1 MKVGL
6 ELPTTL
12 VETCYE
18 CSVSTI
24 YSYGVNSSCIVR
36 YAGYPTNSIVNML
49 VTLNYGYHITTTK
62 LLSKSGPK
70 LKNRPD
76 TRPERFAETQRSL

>member
-18 CSVSTI
+18 CSVCSM
-24 YSYGVNSSCIVR
+24 YSYGVNSCWIVR
-36 YAGYPTNSIVNML
+36 YAYYATNSIVNML
-49 VTLNYGYHITTTK
+49 VTLYYGYLIITTK
-62 LLSKSGPK
+62 
-70 LKNRPD
+70 
-76 TRPERFAETQRSL
+76 

>member
-1 MKVGL
+1 VKVGL

-18 CSVSTI
+18 CSVRSL
-24 YSYGVNSSCIVR
+24 YSYDVNSSGVVR
-36 YAGYPTNSIVNML
+36 YANYTTNRIVNML
-49 VTLNYGYHITTTK
+49 VTLHYGYLITTTK
-62 LLSKSGPK
+62 IFSKSDPK